1 MASNGADG
9 QTANP
14 IPFLLDANHG
24 AYGRLRGHLSEPNE
38 RGDQNRP
45 AADREG
51 VVRGLGKER
60 DDAASLEMAEIVR
73 EYSEHTSR

>member
-1 MASNGADG
+1 VTHALMRAHPLGLLASNGADG

-38 RGDQNRP
+38 RGTRIAP
-45 AADREG
+45 PPTAKAWSGGWAKRERRCG
-51 VVRGLGKER
+51 I
-60 DDAASLEMAEIVR
+60 A
-73 EYSEHTSR
+73 